1 MGDIMFDKLSG
12 LNEKNEYEKIIK
24 DYNNNYG
31 YNVGI
36 SGMSSKESKDNF
48 DKSVKDLL
56 IMKKR

>member
-1 MGDIMFDKLSG
+1 MVFDKLSS
-12 LNEKNEYEKIIK
+12 LNEKNEYEKIKK

-36 SGMSSKESKDNF
+36 SSMSNKENKDNF

-56 IMKKR
+56 ITKKR

>member
-1 MGDIMFDKLSG
+1 MFDKLSS
-12 LNEKNEYEKIIK
+12 LNEKNEYEKITK

-36 SGMSSKESKDNF
+36 SSMSSKANKDNL

-56 IMKKR
+56 ITKKR

>member
-1 MGDIMFDKLSG
+1 MFDKLSS
-12 LNEKNEYEKIIK
+12 LSEKNEYEKIKK

-36 SGMSSKESKDNF
+36 SSMSSKVNKDSL

-56 IMKKR
+56 ITKKR

>member
-1 MGDIMFDKLSG
+1 MFDKVSS
-12 LNEKNEYEKIIK
+12 LNEKDEYEKIKK

-36 SGMSSKESKDNF
+36 NSMSSKENKDNL

-56 IMKKR
+56 ITKKR